1 MNELA
6 HLDED
11 LKNDISS
18 AFGEAAE
25 YYQQHANLQ
34 KQVADRLIASLQPW
48 RDILPS
54 GPIIELGCGT
64 GFVTEGL
71 AELYTDKEIQVTDLS
86 DQMVEFCRQRF
97 ADSSNLRFQVQD
109 AEDVPYDDPHYAMTI
124 SGFTAQWFQDPAQ
137 TLGQW
142 LQATKPGGLLLVS
155 FPGSESFPEW
165 KEKCKELGLPFT
177 ANKFPDVEEMVVKMS
192 VGPAQVDYY
201 EDTVTQSFNSA
212 RQFFRHLK
220 NMGAA
225 TQKEGRSLSSK
236 ELSLLIN
243 HWDNSTEG
251 DIEVSY
257 HLVFLAVKRDYD
269 S

>member
-1 MNELA
+1 MTELA

-11 LKNDISS
+11 LKNEISS
-18 AFGEAAE
+18 AFGKSAE
-25 YYQQHANLQ
+25 YYQQHAELQ
-34 KQVADRLIASLQPW
+34 KQVADRLIASLEPW

-97 ADSSNLRFQVQD
+97 ADSPNLRFRVQD
-109 AEDVPYDDPHYAMTI
+109 AEDVSYDDPHYAMTI

-137 TLGQW
+137 TLGKW

-155 FPGSESFPEW
+155 FPGNESFPEW

-177 ANKFPDVEEMVVKMS
+177 ANKLPDVEEMVVKMS

-201 EDTVTQSFNSA
+201 EDTVTKSFDSA

-220 NMGAA
+220 NIGAA
-225 TQKEGRSLSSK
+225 TQKGGRALSPK
-236 ELSLLIN
+236 ELSMLIN